1 VSLYN
6 DLVGTYSQH
15 YINNSQHISQCFAKI
30 MELNA
35 MVNPELIVDE
45 LPTTKLVEKIEGPPQ

>member
-1 VSLYN
+1 
-6 DLVGTYSQH
+6 
-15 YINNSQHISQCFAKI
+15 